1 MGPLISRRGLLRASA
16 GAAAGLALASC
27 GDGGP
32 AIPLTGGAKADLPD
46 YVPYQGVAPDLAG
59 TKSGVLN
66 GYRHYPAEPAPAF
79 PDGPPAKGP
88 GVSVMTLTFNP
99 VPPPPG
105 RNPYWRALN
114 EQLGTD
120 LDIEIVPV
128 ADYPSKFS
136 VVVAGGDLPDAMLV
150 LPTAS
155 QQPAMFNAL
164 FEDLTEHLS
173 GAAIREYPY
182 LANIPTDAWR
192 WTVRNGGI
200 YALPMPRANAGS
212 IMFYRS
218 DRFKERRL
226 DPHPAD
232 FKEFRQLC
240 KDVSD
245 PRHSRYALGDPLTT
259 CYFVMEMLGGANM
272 WREENGRFTYWLETE
287 EVREALDAVRTLT
300 KEQLLH
306 PDAYSVV
313 GKFKDWF
320 GNGQIALHYDG
331 NAGWND
337 FYRQYAR
344 NNKGLEIDGML
355 APGFGGGEGSHWAGY
370 SSFAV
375 LALKKAPASRI
386 RQILRLANAMAAPFG
401 TDAYKLRK
409 YGLKG
414 HDHTLRG
421 TDPILTP
428 DGTTETALPTGFVTD
443 APLSLYFPE
452 RPDVVDRQHSFQR
465 RTADVLV
472 RNPTEG
478 IYSETAAKASGGLQ
492 LKTDDAIKGIMQGR
506 NPLSSLDET
515 VRLWRRE
522 GGDRMRAEY
531 EKAWAAGPHA

>member
-1 MGPLISRRGLLRASA
+1 MGAPISRRGLLRASA

-32 AIPLTGGAKADLPD
+32 AIPLADNAKVELPD
-46 YVPYQGVAPDLAG
+46 YVPYKGVKPALAG
-59 TKSGVLN
+59 TKDGVLN
-66 GYRHYPAEPAPAF
+66 GYRHYPADPARAF
-79 PDGPPAKGP
+79 PEGPPAKGP
-88 GVSVMTLTFNP
+88 GVRVMTLTFNP
-99 VPPPPG
+99 VPPPQG

-120 LDIEIVPV
+120 LDVEIVPV
-128 ADYPSKFS
+128 GDYPNKFS

-173 GAAIREYPY
+173 GPAVREYPY

-192 WTVRNGGI
+192 WTVYNGGI

-218 DRFKERRL
+218 DRFKEREL
-226 DPHPAD
+226 DPNPGD
-232 FKEFRQLC
+232 FKEFQQLC
-240 KDVSD
+240 RDVSD
-245 PRHSRYALGDPLTT
+245 PKHSRYALGDPITT
-259 CYFVMEMLGGANM
+259 LNFMMEMVGGPNI
-272 WREENGRFTYWLETE
+272 WREENGKFTFWLESE
-287 EVREALDAVRTLT
+287 EIKEALDAARKLT
-300 KEQLLH
+300 QEHLLH

-337 FYRQYAR
+337 FYRQYAQ

-355 APGFGGGEGSHWAGY
+355 APGFDGGKGSHWAGY

-375 LALKKAPASRI
+375 LAIKKAPKSRV

-409 YGLKG
+409 YGIEG
-414 HDHTLRG
+414 HDHERRG

-428 DGTTETALPTGFVTD
+428 DGTTETALPTGFITD

-452 RPDVVDRQHSFQR
+452 RPDVVDRQHSFQTR
-465 RTADVLV
+465 AAEVLV

-478 IYSETAAKASGGLQ
+478 IYSETNAKTFGALK
-492 LKTDDAIKGIMQGR
+492 LKTDDVLKGIMQGR
-506 NPLSSLDET
+506 NKLSSLDET
-515 VRLWRRE
+515 VRMWRRE
-522 GGDRMRAEY
+522 GGDQMRAEY
-531 EKAWAAGPHA
+531 EKAWASLHG